1 MSNYPPKTLVIFQ
14 KITYNNNRWHFTPNL
29 LFRDNSI
36 IITLRPARRISDMA
50 VTTFAAID
58 VGSHETSLRIYEV
71 SKKFGIRELDYVH
84 HTARLGYETYS
95 TKHISYHSIDKLCT
109 ILNGFK
115 EKMKEYGISD
125 YMIASTSA
133 LREADN
139 NLIVLDQVRQRTGFR
154 IKILS
159 NSEQRYL
166 CYKSIAFKE
175 NSFHRLIQKGTLLV
189 DVGGGSM
196 QLSLFDKNN
205 LICTQNILLG
215 SLRIQEFLQDM
226 QKHTDNYQNLV
237 YEYIS
242 NDLHTF
248 SELYL
253 KDHKIKNI
261 IAVGNQLR
269 TFVKYLTVHN
279 FGHLQPTDSKGKK
292 KDSVSR
298 QEYDE
303 FYEAISSQHPEDLAK
318 ELNTSVDQASL
329 LLPTAMIYHNI
340 FEETGAEQMWLSGIT
355 LCEGMAAD
363 FAERKERI
371 TPAHSFLEDIIH
383 TARSTAAR
391 YDYSRNHC
399 EYVENAALKI
409 FDAVKRQQNM
419 TKHDRLLL
427 QIAVILHNCGSFI
440 NLNEVGE
447 NSYKIIM
454 STELIGISHKERMI
468 VATAVRYLRDYFPE
482 YSELQ
487 DGFDKEDYVRIAKLN
502 AILRLADA
510 MDRSHKQKFTAITT
524 SLRRQTLTITGSTL
538 YDITLEQGIFL
549 NHSDFFE
556 EVFGIQ
562 PILKQKKTMTPK
574 HTDSTKA
581 KNGGNHE

>member
-1 MSNYPPKTLVIFQ
+1 MRLCRIGDRADSLFLRRKAAPLGAEELKSEYFRRLKQ
-14 KITYNNNRWHFTPNL
+14 GML
-29 LFRDNSI
+29 LTVRDTADEGVGIAAPQVGVSRRLIAVQRFDKPGEPFECYVNPEIVGRSAARTAGREGCLSVPETSGTVLRADRI
-36 IITLRPARRISDMA
+36 VLRYLDETTLRP
-50 VTTFAAID
+50 V
-58 VGSHETSLRIYEV
+58 
-71 SKKFGIRELDYVH
+71 
-84 HTARLGYETYS
+84 
-95 TKHISYHSIDKLCT
+95 
-109 ILNGFK
+109 
-115 EKMKEYGISD
+115 
-125 YMIASTSA
+125 
-133 LREADN
+133 
-139 NLIVLDQVRQRTGFR
+139 
-154 IKILS
+154 
-159 NSEQRYL
+159 
-166 CYKSIAFKE
+166 
-175 NSFHRLIQKGTLLV
+175 
-189 DVGGGSM
+189 
-196 QLSLFDKNN
+196 

-440 NLNEVGE
+440 NLNEVDE

-454 STELIGISHKERMI
+454 STELIGISHKERVI

-538 YDITLEQGIFL
+538 YDITLEQGIFR

-574 HTDSTKA
+574 HADSTKA

>member
-1 MSNYPPKTLVIFQ
+1 
-14 KITYNNNRWHFTPNL
+14 
-29 LFRDNSI
+29 
-36 IITLRPARRISDMA
+36 MA
-50 VTTFAAID
+50 ITTFAAID
-58 VGSHETSLRIYEV
+58 VGSHETSLRIYEL
-71 SKKFGIRELDYVH
+71 SKKIGIRELDYVH

-95 TKHISYHSIDKLCT
+95 TKHISYHSINKLCT

-115 EKMKEYGISD
+115 EKMKEYGITD

-166 CYKSIAFKE
+166 CYKSIALTQ

-196 QLSLFDKNN
+196 QLSLFDKSN

-215 SLRIQEFLQDM
+215 SLRIQEFLQHM
-226 QKHTDNYQNLV
+226 KNQTDNYQNLV

-253 KDHKIKNI
+253 KNYRIRNI

-269 TFVKYLTVHN
+269 IFVKYLSVHN

-303 FYEAISSQHPEDLAK
+303 FYEAISSQQPEELAH

-363 FAERKERI
+363 FAERKEKI
-371 TPAHSFLEDIIH
+371 IPAHSFLEDIIH
-383 TARSTAAR
+383 ASRTLANR
-391 YDYSRNHC
+391 YDCNLTHGS
-399 EYVENAALKI
+399 YVENFALKI
-409 FDAVKRQQNM
+409 FDALKRQQNM
-419 TKHDRLLL
+419 TRHDRLLL
-427 QIAVILHNCGSFI
+427 QIAVILHNCGSYI
-440 NLNEVGE
+440 NLNDVGE

-468 VATAVRYLRDYFPE
+468 VATVVHYLHDYFPE
-482 YSELQ
+482 YTQLKDS
-487 DGFDKEDYVRIAKLN
+487 FDSEDYVRIAKLN

-510 MDRSHKQKFTAITT
+510 MDRSHKQKFSNVTTA
-524 SLRRQTLTITGSTL
+524 LHKHELVITGNTL
-538 YDITLEQGIFL
+538 YDITLEQGMFHK
-549 NHSDFFE
+549 HSDFFE

-562 PILKQKKTMTPK
+562 PILKQKKR
-574 HTDSTKA
+574 
-581 KNGGNHE
+581 

>member
-1 MSNYPPKTLVIFQ
+1 M
-14 KITYNNNRWHFTPNL
+14 
-29 LFRDNSI
+29 
-36 IITLRPARRISDMA
+36 
-50 VTTFAAID
+50 
-58 VGSHETSLRIYEV
+58 
-71 SKKFGIRELDYVH
+71 
-84 HTARLGYETYS
+84 
-95 TKHISYHSIDKLCT
+95 
-109 ILNGFK
+109 
-115 EKMKEYGISD
+115 
-125 YMIASTSA
+125 
-133 LREADN
+133 
-139 NLIVLDQVRQRTGFR
+139 
-154 IKILS
+154 
-159 NSEQRYL
+159 
-166 CYKSIAFKE
+166 
-175 NSFHRLIQKGTLLV
+175 
-189 DVGGGSM
+189 
-196 QLSLFDKNN
+196 
-205 LICTQNILLG
+205 
-215 SLRIQEFLQDM
+215 
-226 QKHTDNYQNLV
+226 
-237 YEYIS
+237 
-242 NDLHTF
+242 
-248 SELYL
+248 
-253 KDHKIKNI
+253 
-261 IAVGNQLR
+261 
-269 TFVKYLTVHN
+269 KYLTVHN

-371 TPAHSFLEDIIH
+371 SPAHSFLEDIIH